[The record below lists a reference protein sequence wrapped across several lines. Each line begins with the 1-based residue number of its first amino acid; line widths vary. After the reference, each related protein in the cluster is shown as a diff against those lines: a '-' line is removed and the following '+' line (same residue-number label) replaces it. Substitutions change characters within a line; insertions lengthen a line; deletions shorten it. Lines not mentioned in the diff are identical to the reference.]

1 MQETAIRTARVVL
14 GPFVDDAGEPWS
26 GEVTVTSSTPRVWA
40 ATGAVVAPRPVP
52 VALTADG
59 TATLDLPVTDQ
70 PGFTDGAGRALTGW
84 TYTVDVVLDGA
95 PYARHTFALPSRV
108 AAGGPVRLVVLPDGG
123 SVAEHGGASA
133 LAPGSGPAPA
143 AVSWTASSPVPV
155 PASAA
160 AVGQAPA
167 AGSGLAART
176 APAPGAQPVWPAL
189 APPPGARPAPARP
202 QDRALSRRDT
212 FRAGAVALGA
222 AALTG
227 WAASPVAAAPT
238 RRASAAPSPEP
249 VVPALAG
256 AVTLAQVVEQ
266 DLTIGSVE
274 QPRTLRIKSS
284 GAGGSER
291 SPDLYDSTGRIVLE
305 SYQPHFKWYGE
316 SIRVQLKDPRAKGM
330 LAYQAHWPTPHYAGG
345 DFSGRAVHP
354 KDPITIAWIG
364 AHFLDNDDPTQLRNN
379 LRHGHLNFEVPD
391 SRGDL
396 QTRFEIKLIDTVTGK
411 IGTDRSAIRTNLADF
426 EHQVGAAGEQL
437 RIVGNDTRHKDLA
450 FSLEHGAKQPRW
462 ILRAAAGGAQLQF
475 RRYAPGAVHVDSP
488 LQLDPGDGRVLVGGD
503 EGSAGGLVVR
513 RRDGVALTVQT
524 LLPGGHG
531 ILVSGPA
538 GDPTARVI
546 EGDATGDAIRRFVV
560 QVDGTIAWGDGAA
573 ERDTLLYRRGPNQLG
588 TDGGMFLRDSGVP
601 DAAPTGGVL
610 FVQDGALRYRGSAGT
625 VTTLAA
631 A

>member
-1 MQETAIRTARVVL
+1 
-14 GPFVDDAGEPWS
+14 
-26 GEVTVTSSTPRVWA
+26 
-40 ATGAVVAPRPVP
+40 
-52 VALTADG
+52 
-59 TATLDLPVTDQ
+59 
-70 PGFTDGAGRALTGW
+70 
-84 TYTVDVVLDGA
+84 
-95 PYARHTFALPSRV
+95 
-108 AAGGPVRLVVLPDGG
+108 
-123 SVAEHGGASA
+123 
-133 LAPGSGPAPA
+133 
-143 AVSWTASSPVPV
+143 
-155 PASAA
+155 
-160 AVGQAPA
+160 
-167 AGSGLAART
+167 
-176 APAPGAQPVWPAL
+176 
-189 APPPGARPAPARP
+189 
-202 QDRALSRRDT
+202 
-212 FRAGAVALGA
+212 A

-238 RRASAAPSPEP
+238 ARAAAAPGPEP
-249 VVPALAG
+249 VVPALTG
-256 AVTLAQVVEQ
+256 AVTLAQVIEEDV
-266 DLTIGSVE
+266 TIGSVE
-274 QPRTLRIKSS
+274 KPRTLRIKSS

-354 KDPITIAWIG
+354 TDPITIAWIG

-396 QTRFEIKLIDTVTGK
+396 QTRFEIKLIDTTTGK

-462 ILRAAAGGAQLQF
+462 VLRAAAGGAQLQF

-513 RRDGVALTVQT
+513 RRDGVALSVQT

-588 TDGGMFLRDSGVP
+588 TDGGVFLRDSGVP

-610 FVQDGALRYRGSAGT
+610 FVQDGALKYRGSAGT

>member
-1 MQETAIRTARVVL
+1 MHQTAIRTARVVL
-14 GPFVDDAGEPWS
+14 GPFVDDAGEPWT

-59 TATLDLPVTDQ
+59 TAALDLPVTDQ

-108 AAGGPVRLVVLPDGG
+108 AADGPVRLVVLPDGG
-123 SVAEHGGASA
+123 SVAAPGAASA
-133 LAPGSGPAPA
+133 SASGSLPSPPAVPGAAPAPGS
-143 AVSWTASSPVPV
+143 
-155 PASAA
+155 
-160 AVGQAPA
+160 
-167 AGSGLAART
+167 
-176 APAPGAQPVWPAL
+176 APAPGARPVWPAL
-189 APPPGARPAPARP
+189 APPPGSRPAPAP
-202 QDRALSRRDT
+202 AQAQAQGRALSRRET

-227 WAASPVAAAPT
+227 WAASPVAAAPAT
-238 RRASAAPSPEP
+238 RAAAAPSPEP
-249 VVPALAG
+249 VVPALTG
-256 AVTLAQVVEQ
+256 AVTLAQVIEEDV
-266 DLTIGSVE
+266 TIGSVE
-274 QPRTLRIKSS
+274 KPRTLRIKSS

-396 QTRFEIKLIDTVTGK
+396 QTRFEIKLIDTTTGK

-450 FSLEHGAKQPRW
+450 FSLEHGDKQPRW
-462 ILRAAAGGAQLQF
+462 ILRAAAGGSRLQF
-475 RRYAPGAVHVDSP
+475 RRYAAGAAHVDSP

-538 GDPTARVI
+538 GDPTARLV

-573 ERDTLLYRRGPNQLG
+573 ERDTLLYRRGANQLG
-588 TDGGMFLRDSGVP
+588 TDGGVFLRDSGVP
-601 DAAPTGGVL
+601 DAAPNGGVL
-610 FVQDGALRYRGSAGT
+610 FVQDGALKYRGSAGT

>member
-1 MQETAIRTARVVL
+1 MQQPVIRTAAVVV
-14 GPFVDDAGEPWS
+14 GPFVDDAGAPWS
-26 GEVTVTSSTPRVWA
+26 GEVTVTSSTPRVWT

-52 VALTADG
+52 VALADDG

-84 TYTVDVVLDGA
+84 TYTVAVALDGA

-108 AAGGPVRLVVLPDGG
+108 AADGPVRLVVLPDAG
-123 SVAEHGGASA
+123 SVA
-133 LAPGSGPAPA
+133 
-143 AVSWTASSPVPV
+143 
-155 PASAA
+155 
-160 AVGQAPA
+160 
-167 AGSGLAART
+167 R
-176 APAPGAQPVWPAL
+176 PVWPAL
-189 APPPGARPAPARP
+189 TPPSGGRPAPARV
-202 QDRALSRRDT
+202 QDRALSRRET

-238 RRASAAPSPEP
+238 ARAAAAPGPEP
-249 VVPALAG
+249 VVPALTG
-256 AVTLAQVVEQ
+256 AVTLAQVIEEDV
-266 DLTIGSVE
+266 TIGSVE
-274 QPRTLRIKSS
+274 KPRTLRIKSS

-396 QTRFEIKLIDTVTGK
+396 QTRFEIKLIDTTTGR

-462 ILRAAAGGAQLQF
+462 VLRAAAGGAQLQF

-513 RRDGVALTVQT
+513 RRDGVALSVET

-588 TDGGMFLRDSGVP
+588 TDGGVFLRDSGVP

-610 FVQDGALRYRGSAGT
+610 FVQDGALKYRGSAGT

>member
-1 MQETAIRTARVVL
+1 MHETAIRTARVVL
-14 GPFVDDAGEPWS
+14 GPFVDDTGEPWS

-52 VALTADG
+52 VALGADG

-84 TYTVDVVLDGA
+84 TYTVDVALDGA

-123 SVAEHGGASA
+123 SVAGSGGAA
-133 LAPGSGPAPA
+133 
-143 AVSWTASSPVPV
+143 
-155 PASAA
+155 
-160 AVGQAPA
+160 
-167 AGSGLAART
+167 
-176 APAPGAQPVWPAL
+176 APAPGPTPATGARPAWPAL
-189 APPPGARPAPARP
+189 VPQAGARPAPARA
-202 QDRALSRRDT
+202 QDRGLSRRDT

-227 WAASPVAAAPT
+227 WAVSPAAAAPT
-238 RRASAAPSPEP
+238 ARAAAPSPEP

-256 AVTLAQVVEQ
+256 AVTLAQVIEEDV
-266 DLTIGSVE
+266 TIGSVE
-274 QPRTLRIKSS
+274 KPRTLRIKSS

-396 QTRFEIKLIDTVTGK
+396 QTRFEIKLIDTLTGK

-524 LLPGGHG
+524 LAAGGHG

-538 GDPTARVI
+538 GDPTARVV
-546 EGDATGDAIRRFVV
+546 EGDSTGDAIRRFVV
-560 QVDGTIAWGDGAA
+560 QVDGTVAWGDGAA

-588 TDGGMFLRDSGVP
+588 TDGGVFLRDSGVP